1 MGGGKG
7 ERARGREKGMRDT
20 GRERDRKERRTEER
34 REKEKKKKK
43 RWRKRGRKEGRQPTC
58 HLLRI
63 PAQFLERWSSN
74 GLIYTKVLMAY
85 SGYALQRSIPAAEN
99 SRCKGLQVEMSLV
112 YLRKR
117 SPMRLEHSGS
127 E

>member
-1 MGGGKG
+1 MIAEGEDRESERGGKG
-7 ERARGREKGMRDT
+7 ERARGREKGMRDM
-20 GRERDRKERRTEER
+20 GRERDRKDRGTEER

-43 RWRKRGRKEGRQPTC
+43 RRRKRGRKEGRQPTC

-85 SGYALQRSIPAAEN
+85 SGYALQRSLSAQRLCETL
-99 SRCKGLQVEMSLV
+99 CT
-112 YLRKR
+112 LRNHRFKR
-117 SPMRLEHSGS
+117 NFF
-127 E
+127 